1 MEWIL
6 NFFNRTV
13 DIGSWLISCIA
24 IYVVI
29 LPAVL
34 MPLIMGQ
41 QWVISF
47 RANYSNQLTCIPF
60 AVTNKALPVKGL
72 AKDPINKLI
81 FLQF

>member
-1 MEWIL
+1 MEWIV

-24 IYVVI
+24 IYVVM

-41 QWVISF
+41 QLLFFNKKKFSKF
-47 RANYSNQLTCIPF
+47 QSLMHFYSTSSQKCPGAQN
-60 AVTNKALPVKGL
+60 
-72 AKDPINKLI
+72 
-81 FLQF
+81 

>member
-1 MEWIL
+1 MEWIV

-24 IYVVI
+24 IYVVM

-41 QWVISF
+41 QLLFFNKRVSKF
-47 RANYSNQLTCIPF
+47 QSLMHFYSTSSQKCPGAQN
-60 AVTNKALPVKGL
+60 
-72 AKDPINKLI
+72 
-81 FLQF
+81 

>member
-1 MEWIL
+1 MERIV

-24 IYVVI
+24 IYVVM

-41 QWVISF
+41 QLLFFNKKKFQSLMHI
-47 RANYSNQLTCIPF
+47 YSTSSQKCPGAQN
-60 AVTNKALPVKGL
+60 
-72 AKDPINKLI
+72 
-81 FLQF
+81 

>member
-1 MEWIL
+1 MEWIV

-24 IYVVI
+24 IYVVM

-41 QWVISF
+41 QLLFFNKKRFQSSKVW
-47 RANYSNQLTCIPF
+47 CIFTRPRRKN
-60 AVTNKALPVKGL
+60 VQERKIKGT
-72 AKDPINKLI
+72 
-81 FLQF
+81 